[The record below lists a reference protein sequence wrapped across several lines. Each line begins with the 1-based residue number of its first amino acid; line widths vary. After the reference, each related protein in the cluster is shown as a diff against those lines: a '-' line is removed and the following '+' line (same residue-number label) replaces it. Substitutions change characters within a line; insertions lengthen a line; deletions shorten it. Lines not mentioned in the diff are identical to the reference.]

1 MKIGHNFVGMTQCGW
16 RPALRRTVRLCMLAA
31 LLGSALNAAALP
43 ATVKAPQKPSRAK
56 APRVKTPQVKAPR
69 PLPVPAL
76 PADAQSSD
84 EQSATQ
90 PAKAAAVKAEKQNTL
105 EQRIRQ
111 VLERPLLRNAN
122 NGVMVYDQT
131 EQKTLVAIHEE
142 QLFTSGSTTKLV
154 TLGAALALLG
164 EDYRFHTKVFRNG
177 PVTEDGTLEGD
188 LVLVAAGD
196 LNLSGRV
203 LTGDRLDWEARDH
216 AYAGSLPGKSV
227 AGDPLRVMKEL
238 AAGVLMKGIWRVRG
252 HILVDASLFPS
263 TQTEP
268 ATHTMISPVV
278 LNDNVI
284 DVIATSAEREGG
296 AVKLE
301 MSPEVPSLR
310 VINRVRTGKT
320 DATPDLHFDEDTVE
334 ADGSHTVVLGGV
346 LPAGRE
352 RAQAAYKVKD
362 PVRYAAEGFREALHW
377 AGIVVEPPVEESL
390 PAWVPEDV
398 PDGDATGGVT
408 NNVTNNVANNDAQN
422 NAQNGAQHTEARS
435 RGPHHNEEFPQT
447 SELVEHVSPPLA
459 EEVRLTLKVSQ
470 NLHAA
475 TMPYLIGCIAG
486 HSAAGSV
493 GGDAAQRGLLLA
505 RRWLQKAGLE
515 PEKVSQLDGEGGVGS
530 AFSPKF
536 MVRYLDFMSH
546 QPYGKTFAAALPVLG
561 RDGTLAEVMSDS
573 AAAGHVR
580 AKTGS
585 YVVANNLGGGVMLLG
600 KGLAGYIDAANGH
613 RLIFAVF
620 VNNLALRDMQEVGKV
635 GETLAEISALA
646 WQYAPPVATAT
657 KPAPV
662 ALKAAT
668 KPTAKGSTAA
678 RAPVKGTPAKNPA
691 KKSTTQPVTKKP
703 AHKAL
708 AATPD

>member
-1 MKIGHNFVGMTQCGW
+1 MKIGHNIVGMTQWKW
-16 RPALRRTVRLCMLAA
+16 RPVGLRAMRLCVWTA
-31 LLGSALNAAALP
+31 LLGVAFGANGFNATAF
-43 ATVKAPQKPSRAK
+43 ATVATAQQK
-56 APRVKTPQVKAPR
+56 APRVKAPRGKAPR
-69 PLPVPAL
+69 PLPVPVR
-76 PADAQSSD
+76 PSDAQD
-84 EQSATQ
+84 IRH
-90 PAKAAAVKAEKQNTL
+90 PAAAATVKAEKQVTL

-111 VLERPLLRNAN
+111 VLERPLLRNGN

-131 EQKTLVAIHEE
+131 EQKTLVAVHEE

-164 EDYRFHTKVFRNG
+164 EDYRFHTRVFRNG

-188 LVLVAAGD
+188 LVLVASGD

-227 AGDPLRVMKEL
+227 AGDPLRVMKLL

-268 ATHTMISPVV
+268 ATHTTISPAV

-284 DVIATSAEREGG
+284 DVIATSAEKEGG

-310 VINRVRTGKT
+310 VINHVRTGKA
-320 DATPDLHFDEDTVE
+320 DASADLHFDADTVE

-362 PVRYAAEGFREALHW
+362 PVRYAAEGFREALRW
-377 AGIVVEPPVEESL
+377 AGIVVEPPLEESL
-390 PAWVPEDV
+390 PAWVPED
-398 PDGDATGGVT
+398 ATGGD
-408 NNVTNNVANNDAQN
+408 ASNDAEN
-422 NAQNGAQHTEARS
+422 EAPKDTRS
-435 RGPHHNEEFPQT
+435 DAENTQVHNSGPHRDEDFPQT
-447 SELVEHVSPPLA
+447 SELVEHISPPLA

-475 TMPYLIGCIAG
+475 TMPYLIGCYAG
-486 HSAAGSV
+486 RPAAGNA
-493 GGDAAQRGLLLA
+493 GADATQRGLLLA

-515 PEKVSQLDGEGGVGS
+515 PEKVSQLDGEGGMGS

-536 MVRYLDFMSH
+536 MVRYLDFMSR
-546 QPYGKTFAAALPVLG
+546 QPYGRTFAAALPVLG
-561 RDGTLAEVMSDS
+561 RDGTLAEVLSDS
-573 AAAGHVR
+573 PAAGHVR

-613 RLIFAVF
+613 RLVFAVF

-646 WQYAPPVATAT
+646 WQYAPPVATA
-657 KPAPV
+657 KPASV
-662 ALKAAT
+662 ALKTMAT
-668 KPTAKGSTAA
+668 PAAKGSTAA
-678 RAPVKGTPAKNPA
+678 HGPTKNTPAKSSA
-691 KKSTTQPVTKKP
+691 KKSTAHPAAKKP

-708 AATPD
+708 TATPD

>member
-1 MKIGHNFVGMTQCGW
+1 
-16 RPALRRTVRLCMLAA
+16 MLAA
-31 LLGSALNAAALP
+31 LLGTAFSATGFNSTAFAAV
-43 ATVKAPQKPSRAK
+43 ATTQQK
-56 APRVKTPQVKAPR
+56 APRVKAPRVKAPR
-69 PLPVPAL
+69 PLPVPVL
-76 PADAQSSD
+76 PPDAEPSD
-84 EQSATQ
+84 GQSARH
-90 PAKAAAVKAEKQNTL
+90 PASTATVKAEKQITL

-111 VLERPLLRNAN
+111 VLEGSLLRNAN
-122 NGVMVYDQT
+122 SGVMVYDQT

-188 LVLVAAGD
+188 LVLVASGD

-227 AGDPLRVMKEL
+227 AGDPLRVMKLL

-268 ATHTMISPVV
+268 ATHTTISPAV

-284 DVIATSAEREGG
+284 DVIATSAEKEGG

-310 VINRVRTGKT
+310 VINHVRTGKT
-320 DATPDLHFDEDTVE
+320 DATADLHFDADTVE

-362 PVRYAAEGFREALHW
+362 PVRYAAEGFREALRW
-377 AGIVVEPPVEESL
+377 AGIVVEPPLEKSL
-390 PAWVPEDV
+390 PAWVPEDA
-398 PDGDATGGVT
+398 PDAD
-408 NNVTNNVANNDAQN
+408 ANNA
-422 NAQNGAQHTEARS
+422 AENGAQDTEAHNG
-435 RGPHHNEEFPQT
+435 GPHPAPHHDEEFPQT

-486 HSAAGSV
+486 HPAAGSL

-561 RDGTLAEVMSDS
+561 RDGTLAEVLSDS

-613 RLIFAVF
+613 RLVFAVF

-646 WQYAPPVATAT
+646 WQYAPPVAAA

-662 ALKAAT
+662 ALKATA
-668 KPTAKGSTAA
+668 KPTAKGSAA
-678 RAPVKGTPAKNPA
+678 THAPAKSSA
-691 KKSTTQPVTKKP
+691 KKSTAHPAAKK
-703 AHKAL
+703 AGHKAL

>member
-1 MKIGHNFVGMTQCGW
+1 MGSNSIYIQQRRW
-16 RPALRRTVRLCMLAA
+16 QPALRRAARLCMLATV
-31 LLGSALNAAALP
+31 LGMAFN
-43 ATVKAPQKPSRAK
+43 ATVFAATTTALHKTPRQKPPK
-56 APRVKTPQVKAPR
+56 
-69 PLPVPAL
+69 PLPVPKR
-76 PADAQSSD
+76 PADAQ
-84 EQSATQ
+84 
-90 PAKAAAVKAEKQNTL
+90 PAAAAAVKSEKQNTL
-105 EQRIRQ
+105 EQHIRQ

-122 NGVMVYDQT
+122 QGLMVYDQT
-131 EQKTLVAIHEE
+131 AQKTLVAIHEE
-142 QLFTSGSTTKLV
+142 QIFTSGSTTKLV

-177 PVTEDGTLEGD
+177 PITEDGTLDGD
-188 LVLVAAGD
+188 LVLVAVGD

-227 AGDPLRVMKEL
+227 AGDPLRVMKLL

-268 ATHTMISPVV
+268 ATHTVISPAV

-284 DVIATSAEREGG
+284 DVIATSAVKEGG
-296 AVKLE
+296 AVHLE
-301 MSPEVPSLR
+301 MSPEVPGLR
-310 VINRVRTGKT
+310 VINHVRTGRA
-320 DATPDLHFDEDTVE
+320 DATADLHFDEDTVE
-334 ADGSHTVVLGGV
+334 ADGSHTVVLGGI

-362 PVRYAAEGFREALHW
+362 PVRFAAEGFREALRW
-377 AGIVVEPPVEESL
+377 AGIVVEPPLEESL
-390 PAWVPEDV
+390 PAWVPED
-398 PDGDATGGVT
+398 TGGV
-408 NNVTNNVANNDAQN
+408 DAQN
-422 NAQNGAQHTEARS
+422 AEARNSDS
-435 RGPHHNEEFPQT
+435 RGEEELPQMT
-447 SELVEHVSPPLA
+447 ELVDHVSPPLA

-475 TMPYLIGCIAG
+475 TMPYLIGSILG
-486 HSAAGSV
+486 RGT
-493 GGDAAQRGLLLA
+493 GDAALHGLVLE

-536 MVRYLDFMSH
+536 MVRYLDFLSH
-546 QPYGKTFAAALPVLG
+546 QPFGKTFAAALPVLG
-561 RDGTLAEVMSDS
+561 RDGTLAEVLSDS
-573 AAAGHVR
+573 PAAGHVR

-620 VNNLALRDMQEVGKV
+620 VNNLALRDMQEVGNV
-635 GETLAEISALA
+635 GEALAEISALA
-646 WQYAPPVATAT
+646 WQYAPPAATAA

-662 ALKAAT
+662 RPKSAPTHAAAKTPSAKHAST
-668 KPTAKGSTAA
+668 KSSAH
-678 RAPVKGTPAKNPA
+678 PAA
-691 KKSTTQPVTKKP
+691 KKPKHKVP
-703 AHKAL
+703 A
-708 AATPD
+708 AAQD